1 MLILTRRSGE
11 SIYIDD
17 DIKITVLSVQGKQ
30 VKLGLEVPADT
41 TVYREELYLRIREQN
56 RMAMNVS
63 HADLIAATNIW
74 NKK

>member
-1 MLILTRRSGE
+1 M
-11 SIYIDD
+11 
-17 DIKITVLSVQGKQ
+17 
-30 VKLGLEVPADT
+30 KLGLEVPADA